1 MQNNKRNK
9 VFTIQSPKFA
19 VYKQNYEIKNGL
31 LINRQFI
38 VIKDIYGICHFTDF
52 HHYVFCSST
61 PVKNVSSNGNSSFY
75 YVVQFLNYAF
85 FSAGIRSLNDITVD
99 IVKNFF
105 QLYGMCELPTDTDN
119 TSRKQSTVER
129 CISTILDFLNNLIS
143 DQKGKCKLK
152 RSELYVTKNYRDK
165 HLITREK
172 KVPAFEVNF
181 IDTPDNP
188 LFRDLPDI
196 VFNVI
201 FTHVLTKR
209 KDLLGLIM
217 NSAFAGLRPSE
228 SCNVRRTDSPLG
240 PGIIF
245 SESNGVVTSVE
256 IDLSQE
262 YNLRPDKKPV
272 GRIKKERK
280 QKVPDIF
287 LKAYVDSYN
296 IYMEYLAG
304 KTYDSIYGPFNINTR
319 GIAYT
324 YPLYYLR
331 FREMIENEIIPI
343 LFNSDNSK
351 LRLYGRLLQEH
362 NISPHIF
369 RHWYTVQLVLSGV
382 SDPYTLMY
390 LRGDTSPES
399 AITYLQN
406 KSDLERK
413 YQKVNNK
420 MFEYTLWRAEIHHD

>member
-1 MQNNKRNK
+1 
-9 VFTIQSPKFA
+9 
-19 VYKQNYEIKNGL
+19 
-31 LINRQFI
+31 
-38 VIKDIYGICHFTDF
+38 
-52 HHYVFCSST
+52 
-61 PVKNVSSNGNSSFY
+61 
-75 YVVQFLNYAF
+75 
-85 FSAGIRSLNDITVD
+85 
-99 IVKNFF
+99 
-105 QLYGMCELPTDTDN
+105 
-119 TSRKQSTVER
+119 
-129 CISTILDFLNNLIS
+129 
-143 DQKGKCKLK
+143 
-152 RSELYVTKNYRDK
+152 
-165 HLITREK
+165 
-172 KVPAFEVNF
+172 
-181 IDTPDNP
+181 
-188 LFRDLPDI
+188 
-196 VFNVI
+196 
-201 FTHVLTKR
+201 
-209 KDLLGLIM
+209 M

-304 KTYDSIYGPFNINTR
+304 KTYDSIYGPFNINTK

-343 LFNSDNSK
+343 LFNSDNPK
-351 LRLYGRLLQEH
+351 LQLYGRLLQEH

-420 MFEYTLWRAEIHHD
+420 MFEYTLWRAEIYHD

>member
-38 VIKDIYGICHFTDF
+38 VIKDIYGICRFTDF
-52 HHYVFCSST
+52 HRYVFVSST

-75 YVVQFLNYAF
+75 YVAQFLNYAF

-245 SESNGVVTSVE
+245 SESNGIVTSVE

-262 YNLRPDKKPV
+262 YNIRPDKKPV

-304 KTYDSIYGPFNINTR
+304 KTYDSIYGPFNINTK

-343 LFNSDNSK
+343 LFNSDNPK
-351 LRLYGRLLQEH
+351 LQLYGRLLQEH

>member
-38 VIKDIYGICHFTDF
+38 VIKDAYGICHFTDF
-52 HHYVFCSST
+52 HRYIFCSST

-85 FSAGIRSLNDITVD
+85 FSAGIRFLNDITVD

-105 QLYGMCELPTDTDN
+105 QLYGMCELPADTDN

-143 DQKGKCKLK
+143 DQKGKCKLN
-152 RSELYVTKNYRDK
+152 RSELYVTKSYRDK
-165 HLITREK
+165 HLVTREK
-172 KVPAFEVNF
+172 KVPAFEVNY

-188 LFRDLPDI
+188 LFRDLPDT

-256 IDLSQE
+256 IDISQE
-262 YNLRPDKKPV
+262 YNLRSDKKPV

-280 QKVPDIF
+280 QKIPDIF

-304 KTYDSIYGPFNINTR
+304 KIYDSNYGPFNINTK
-319 GIAYT
+319 GAAYT

-331 FREMIENEIIPI
+331 FRDMIENEIIPI
-343 LFNSDNSK
+343 LFNSDNPK
-351 LRLYGRLLQEH
+351 LQLYGRLLQEH

>member
-52 HHYVFCSST
+52 HRYVFCSST

-75 YVVQFLNYAF
+75 YVAQFLNYAF

-201 FTHVLTKR
+201 FTHVLTKIY
-209 KDLLGLIM
+209 L
-217 NSAFAGLRPSE
+217 
-228 SCNVRRTDSPLG
+228 
-240 PGIIF
+240 
-245 SESNGVVTSVE
+245 
-256 IDLSQE
+256 DLS
-262 YNLRPDKKPV
+262 
-272 GRIKKERK
+272 
-280 QKVPDIF
+280 
-287 LKAYVDSYN
+287 
-296 IYMEYLAG
+296 
-304 KTYDSIYGPFNINTR
+304 
-319 GIAYT
+319 
-324 YPLYYLR
+324 
-331 FREMIENEIIPI
+331 
-343 LFNSDNSK
+343 
-351 LRLYGRLLQEH
+351 
-362 NISPHIF
+362 
-369 RHWYTVQLVLSGV
+369 
-382 SDPYTLMY
+382 
-390 LRGDTSPES
+390 
-399 AITYLQN
+399 
-406 KSDLERK
+406 
-413 YQKVNNK
+413 
-420 MFEYTLWRAEIHHD
+420 

>member
-1 MQNNKRNK
+1 
-9 VFTIQSPKFA
+9 
-19 VYKQNYEIKNGL
+19 
-31 LINRQFI
+31 
-38 VIKDIYGICHFTDF
+38 
-52 HHYVFCSST
+52 
-61 PVKNVSSNGNSSFY
+61 
-75 YVVQFLNYAF
+75 
-85 FSAGIRSLNDITVD
+85 
-99 IVKNFF
+99 
-105 QLYGMCELPTDTDN
+105 MCELPTDTDN

-245 SESNGVVTSVE
+245 SESNGIVTSVE

-304 KTYDSIYGPFNINTR
+304 KTYDSIYGPFNINTK

-343 LFNSDNSK
+343 LFNSDNPK
-351 LRLYGRLLQEH
+351 LQLYGRLLQEH